1 MAVASNVSKMV
12 KDCYVVPLGAGDELD
27 PCLLPLEG
35 PGLEKDSKKNLLL
48 GLIVR

>member
-1 MAVASNVSKMV
+1 MASNVSKMV